1 MGRFKSTYHHHYS
14 QFGLIFKQNKTLQ
27 VNSIR
32 AAEIGALKKAAY
44 LNAVMTFLWVCAPVV
59 VALASFA
66 TYVLV
71 ISGLLK
77 CSVRIKIK

>member
-1 MGRFKSTYHHHYS
+1 
-14 QFGLIFKQNKTLQ
+14 
-27 VNSIR
+27 VNAIR
-32 AAEIGALKKAAY
+32 ANEIGALKKAAY

-71 ISGLLK
+71 TKSYLNLLIF
-77 CSVRIKIK
+77 SIKIFEI

>member
-1 MGRFKSTYHHHYS
+1 MNYF
-14 QFGLIFKQNKTLQ
+14 Q
-27 VNSIR
+27 VNAIR
-32 AAEIGALKKAAY
+32 EVEIGALKKAAY

-71 ISGLLK
+71 LLK
-77 CSVRIKIK
+77 VFGDVLF